1 MTRQDLKNYL
11 IEEAEYRE
19 AHVNDMNDTELL
31 NSWLVYN
38 GICGYTD
45 DILDI
50 VHALGL

>member
-11 IEEAEYRE
+11 INEAEYGE
-19 AHVNDMNDTELL
+19 AHVNDMDDTELL